1 MIGPFLFSVK
11 KQTLCTH
18 NACTVSRENTIFH
31 FRSIKIVSHLT
42 HILKRK
48 RADLDLAVFLFIII
62 IIIIL
67 LLKRPSTSC
76 TFQFS
81 LVLDCGTRNFNL
93 SIKCQR
99 SLINK
104 NSNVWGYTE
113 IDLQRVPELQRCKS
127 IFGTKTV
134 HTFNTTVASVH
145 NGTS

>member
-1 MIGPFLFSVK
+1 M
-11 KQTLCTH
+11 CTH
-18 NACTVSRENTIFH
+18 KACTVSRENTIF
-31 FRSIKIVSHLT
+31 FTFDRSKSCPIW

-48 RADLDLAVFLFIII
+48 RADLDLAVFLFIMI

-67 LLKRPSTSC
+67 LLKRPTTSC
-76 TFQFS
+76 TLQFS
-81 LVLDCGTRNFNL
+81 LVLDCGARNFNL

-113 IDLQRVPELQRCKS
+113 LDLQRVPELQRCKP

-145 NGTS
+145 LGTS

>member
-1 MIGPFLFSVK
+1 MHVRSLGKILF
-11 KQTLCTH
+11 
-18 NACTVSRENTIFH
+18 FH

-48 RADLDLAVFLFIII
+48 RADLDLAVFLFIIT

-81 LVLDCGTRNFNL
+81 LVLDCGARNFNL
-93 SIKCQR
+93 SIKCQQ

-113 IDLQRVPELQRCKS
+113 LDLQSRLLARRPSSRPKDGQFSELGDFRQPVLGGHLRTS
-127 IFGTKTV
+127 VLNVTKQCL
-134 HTFNTTVASVH
+134 
-145 NGTS
+145 